1 MDNMRS
7 ILSMP
12 IKFFLFFEVVMGD
25 LLIVLCLIFAP
36 LFLCGAVFPILKR
49 GVKDVMS
56 SVPEDNELA

>member
-1 MDNMRS
+1 
-7 ILSMP
+7 
-12 IKFFLFFEVVMGD
+12 MGD

>member
-25 LLIVLCLIFAP
+25 LLIVLCLIFCP
-36 LFLCGAVFPILKR
+36 IIFCGAVFSILKR
-49 GVKDVMS
+49 GAKDVMS

>member
-25 LLIVLCLIFAP
+25 LLIVLCLIFCP
-36 LFLCGAVFPILKR
+36 IISLWSGISYIKERRKRRYVFHSR
-49 GVKDVMS
+49 R
-56 SVPEDNELA
+56 